1 MKKEPKSLQQILRK
15 APTIKK
21 LLQEA
26 DSDHNRLIQLRQMVP
41 AELASHC
48 VSAHQKKGTMI
59 IYLSSPAWAS
69 RMRLISKKLAE
80 KLGVRYI
87 SCKVQTSRAQ
97 QKITKK
103 TNAGARHSDRA
114 ADLIESSIGHSS
126 DPELDAILKRLAQA
140 VRPKRQA

>member
-15 APTIKK
+15 APSIKK

-26 DSDHNRLIQLRQMVP
+26 DADHNRLIQLRQMIP
-41 AELASHC
+41 SELASHC
-48 VSAHQKKGTMI
+48 ISVHQQKGTMI

-87 SCKVQTSRAQ
+87 SCKVQASRTQ
-97 QKITKK
+97 QKFTSKSA
-103 TNAGARHSDRA
+103 NAARRSDRA
-114 ADLIESSIGHSS
+114 ADLIEASIGQSS

>member
-15 APTIKK
+15 APSIKK

-26 DSDHNRLIQLRQMVP
+26 DADHNRLIQLRQMVP

-48 VSAHQKKGTMI
+48 VSVHQQKGTMT

-69 RMRLISKKLAE
+69 RMRLISKKLAD

-87 SCKVQTSRAQ
+87 SCKVQASRTQPKITNKITSR
-97 QKITKK
+97 
-103 TNAGARHSDRA
+103 ARHSDLA

-140 VRPKRQA
+140 VRPKH